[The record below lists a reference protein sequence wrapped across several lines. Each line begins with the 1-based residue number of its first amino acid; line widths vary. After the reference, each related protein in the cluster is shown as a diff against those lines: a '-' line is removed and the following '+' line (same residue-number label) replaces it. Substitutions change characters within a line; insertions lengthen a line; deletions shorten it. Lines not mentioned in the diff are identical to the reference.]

1 MKKKQT
7 KSKLKY
13 IRQKNKIGNIRNRE
27 KRREA
32 IKEGNIR
39 KGYETY
45 IGEVGKVN
53 KKPKK
58 TYSYE
63 TFKNT
68 ILSDLA
74 AGSDLTVAIN
84 DTVESAFGFSFN
96 KYGGKTS
103 GKSDIQVRSWKQAQ
117 HILDRM
123 KQYELPTDDSTL
135 AKIRYG
141 EINADKI
148 KEMLTVAWGEERGLE
163 MLTSFWG
170 SD

>member
-1 MKKKQT
+1 MKRKQT
-7 KSKLKY
+7 KSKLNY
-13 IRQKNKIGNIRNRE
+13 IRQKNKIGNIQNRE

-32 IKEGNIR
+32 IKEGSIR

-45 IGEVGKVN
+45 IAEVEKVGKKPR
-53 KKPKK
+53 KK
-58 TYSYE
+58 YSYE
-63 TFKNT
+63 TFKNV
-68 ILSDLA
+68 IRSDLA
-74 AGSDLTVAIN
+74 AGSDLTTAIN
-84 DTVESAFGFSFN
+84 DNIESAFGFSFN
-96 KYGGKTS
+96 KYGKDAELT
-103 GKSDIQVRSWKQAQ
+103 VRSWKQAQ

-123 KQYELPTDDSTL
+123 KQYELPTDNRTL

-148 KEMLTVAWGEERGLE
+148 KEMLTNVWGNERALE

>member
-1 MKKKQT
+1 MKRKQA

-13 IRQKNKIGNIRNRE
+13 IKQKNKNSYIRNRE
-27 KRREA
+27 KIREEIKKEDA
-32 IKEGNIR
+32 IK

-45 IGEVGKVN
+45 LSEVEKVH
-53 KKPKK
+53 KKPRKK
-58 TYSYE
+58 YSYE

-68 ILSDLA
+68 IRSDLA
-74 AGSDLTVAIN
+74 AGSDLTTAIN
-84 DTVESAFGFSFN
+84 DNIESAFGFSFN
-96 KYGGKTS
+96 KYGENAELT
-103 GKSDIQVRSWKQAQ
+103 VRSWKQAQ

-123 KQYELPTDDSTL
+123 KQYELPTDNCTL

-141 EINADKI
+141 EINGDKI
-148 KEMLTVAWGEERGLE
+148 KEMLTVAWGEDRALA